1 MFDYINLRLGTTS
14 CIPAL
19 CLQKTQP
26 GSSSWV
32 HGLIKNS
39 AWWTSRSSSLFP
51 FHNGAQPCAGSPH
64 QHLSF
69 PKCSFKEPTC
79 PWTQWGRL
87 EDAAIPVPFLPSA
100 HCLPFQPHFP
110 AEKISREELELHSSY
125 LLYYLNVKLI
135 FLLHSLQKI
144 DSMVALTALSYR
156 NNFHLSERFCSISY
170 NNVVLN
176 LHLRKKKMVLGKNPA
191 AKIENSK
198 MFYDNSLKWNCFS
211 IKNPLKVKWNLPAQ
225 RQISRDSITET
236 ACNPLI

>member
-1 MFDYINLRLGTTS
+1 MEHSPAQGALTSISHFPNAALRNPPVLGLS
-14 CIPAL
+14 VA
-19 CLQKTQP
+19 
-26 GSSSWV
+26 
-32 HGLIKNS
+32 GL
-39 AWWTSRSSSLFP
+39 RMLPFLYLSSSLHTACP
-51 FHNGAQPCAGSPH
+51 FSLTSQ
-64 QHLSF
+64 Q
-69 PKCSFKEPTC
+69 K
-79 PWTQWGRL
+79 
-87 EDAAIPVPFLPSA
+87 
-100 HCLPFQPHFP
+100 
-110 AEKISREELELHSSY
+110 KISREELELHSSY
-125 LLYYLNVKLI
+125 LLYYLNVKPI

-156 NNFHLSERFCSISY
+156 NHFHLSERFCSISY

-198 MFYDNSLKWNCFS
+198 MFYDNSLKWNYFS